1 MGKTSLA
8 LDITRHVA
16 VELHKPVGVFSLEM
30 RADELGLKLLSAETD
45 IAARVARAGQL
56 SSQHWRDLYVAARRV
71 AGARLYLDGTTGLV
85 LRDLEARAWWLK
97 AQHPDLALL
106 VVDYLQ
112 LISAGVKVEQ
122 RRLEVALITRR
133 LKALAGQLGVPVIVL
148 SQLNRELTRRSDP
161 RPQLAD
167 LAESGAFEQ
176 DADQVAFIHRPE
188 VYDPDEHSFRGL
200 AEIIVAKH
208 RQGQTGTVQLTWS
221 GTTTSFRNRPTPA
234 PAGPDPF

>member
-221 GTTTSFRNRPTPA
+221 GTTTSFRNRTLPA